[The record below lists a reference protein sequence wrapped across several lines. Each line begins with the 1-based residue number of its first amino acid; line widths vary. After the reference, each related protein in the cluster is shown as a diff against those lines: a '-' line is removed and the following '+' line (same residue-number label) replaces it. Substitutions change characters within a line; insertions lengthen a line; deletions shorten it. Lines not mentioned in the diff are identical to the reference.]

1 MSKKHLEELEIKFK
15 HKYGLDLDFNSLYSE
30 NKTEIEIYNSIESII
45 KNLSGDDKFKDRLEK
60 ERVESLSKSLK
71 TWLENEDV
79 NEVMEIEDLSK
90 YIDTTY
96 NDTYDLED
104 EEGETYRILMEK
116 VCDRNVW
123 RAEDMVI
130 DYMTKYNHKD
140 LSEFSSNFEIK
151 EDVTPDIDS
160 TLKDLI
166 EEVEKGETSENI
178 FKYEIEKIR
187 QEEPE
192 IIEQIEML
200 SKVDEDNS
208 EYLERLM
215 LNTDSKYNEWI
226 SYHKIDSGETIA
238 VYMSQVEGVVPYRFD
253 PKDTIQ
259 FLKSYEDYKDFGNLG
274 VVEGWKEEEYENIT
288 NEQVIQKHGV
298 NNLENIHFISK
309 EEFNNVTGKEY
320 DLNEDRL
327 ETETKVI
334 DMNRFNHGSKN
345 KLSSDKKYKKSILS
359 KIQSKLSERG
369 IKSNEPQQEEY
380 DYTQD
385 NGLSR

>member
-1 MSKKHLEELEIKFK
+1 MSKKQLEELDSKFK
-15 HKYGLDLDFNSLYSE
+15 HKYGLDFDFDSLYGE

-45 KNLSGDDKFKDRLEK
+45 EDLSIDNKLKDRLKK
-60 ERVESLSKSLK
+60 EQSESLSKYLT
-71 TWLENEDV
+71 TWLENEDI
-79 NEVMEIEDLSK
+79 NEIMEIEDLSK
-90 YIDTTY
+90 YINTIY
-96 NDTYDLED
+96 NDTWNLEG
-104 EEGETYRILMEK
+104 EEGESYKTLMEK

-123 RAEDMVI
+123 RAEDKVI
-130 DYMTKYNHKD
+130 EYMTKYNHKD
-140 LSEFSSNFEIK
+140 STFESDFEIRR
-151 EDVTPDIDS
+151 DVTPDIDY

-178 FKYEIEKIR
+178 FKFEIEKIR

-200 SKVDEDNS
+200 SKVDEDS
-208 EYLERLM
+208 SKYLERLM

-226 SYHKIDSGETIA
+226 EYHKVDSGETIA
-238 VYMSQVEGVVPYRFD
+238 VYMVQVEGVVPYRFD

-259 FLKSYEDYKDFGNLG
+259 FLKSYEDYKDFGKFG
-274 VVEGWKEEEYENIT
+274 VVEGWKEEKYEDIT
-288 NEQVIQKHGV
+288 SEQVIQKHGV

-309 EEFNNVTGKEY
+309 EEFKNVTVKEY
-320 DLNEDRL
+320 DLNEDKL
-327 ETETKVI
+327 EPETKVI

-345 KLSSDKKYKKSILS
+345 KFSSDKKYKKSILS
-359 KIQSKLSERG
+359 KIQNKISERD
-369 IKSNEPQQEEY
+369 IKTNEPQQEEY